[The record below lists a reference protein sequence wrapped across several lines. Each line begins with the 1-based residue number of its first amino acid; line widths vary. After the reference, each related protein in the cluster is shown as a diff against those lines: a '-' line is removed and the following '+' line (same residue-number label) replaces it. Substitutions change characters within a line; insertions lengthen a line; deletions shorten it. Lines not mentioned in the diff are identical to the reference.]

1 MSLDLIVR
9 GGKIFDG
16 TGTAPFTAD
25 IAVKD
30 GVIVDVGKVS
40 GNASRT
46 IDADGAMVTP
56 GFVDIHTHYDAQ
68 ATWCNRFIPS
78 NDHGVTTAIM
88 GNCGVGFAPVKP
100 ADHDMLIE
108 LMEGVEDIPEVVMK
122 EGIPW
127 EWESFEEYMAFLS
140 ERSFDMDIGA
150 QLPHAAMRV
159 YVMGERGANREPA
172 TAEDI
177 AAMRKITQSAMEA
190 GAIGFS
196 TSRWL
201 HHKSSSGAYTPS
213 LNAEVEELVG
223 IALGM
228 RDAGHGVFQCISE
241 FGGLDDE
248 FSILKEVARQAG
260 CAVSMS
266 VGEGLG
272 AADWRKV
279 LGQIKQANAEGL
291 EFRGQVAPRA
301 VGVVMGLTASLTPF
315 TSRPSFRE
323 VADLPLAEKH
333 RALSDPERRRRI
345 LTETPT
351 EDPDYARM
359 DELLDGGNWVWEMGE
374 VPDYEPP
381 VEDSVAARARR
392 AGRDPMDFMYDLML
406 ANDGKTLFYSARAN
420 FDDGTLEVCREQI
433 LDENTVIGLGDGG
446 AHVGIICDAS
456 FPTTLLAHWGR
467 DRHRGERIDLSYL
480 IKKQT
485 LDTATAVGLGDRGVL
500 AAGKKADINIID
512 FDRLRACTPEIVH
525 DLPAGGGRFQQR
537 SEGYLATLVSGA
549 VTYEQGVATGQLPG
563 RLIRAS

>member
-9 GGKIFDG
+9 GGKVFDG

-127 EWESFEEYMAFLS
+127 EWESFEEYMGFLS

-260 CAVSMS
+260 CAVS
-266 VGEGLG
+266 
-272 AADWRKV
+272 R
-279 LGQIKQANAEGL
+279 
-291 EFRGQVAPRA
+291 
-301 VGVVMGLTASLTPF
+301 
-315 TSRPSFRE
+315 
-323 VADLPLAEKH
+323 
-333 RALSDPERRRRI
+333 
-345 LTETPT
+345 
-351 EDPDYARM
+351 
-359 DELLDGGNWVWEMGE
+359 
-374 VPDYEPP
+374 
-381 VEDSVAARARR
+381 
-392 AGRDPMDFMYDLML
+392 
-406 ANDGKTLFYSARAN
+406 
-420 FDDGTLEVCREQI
+420 VC
-433 LDENTVIGLGDGG
+433 
-446 AHVGIICDAS
+446 
-456 FPTTLLAHWGR
+456 F
-467 DRHRGERIDLSYL
+467 
-480 IKKQT
+480 
-485 LDTATAVGLGDRGVL
+485 
-500 AAGKKADINIID
+500 
-512 FDRLRACTPEIVH
+512 
-525 DLPAGGGRFQQR
+525 
-537 SEGYLATLVSGA
+537 
-549 VTYEQGVATGQLPG
+549 
-563 RLIRAS
+563 LIR